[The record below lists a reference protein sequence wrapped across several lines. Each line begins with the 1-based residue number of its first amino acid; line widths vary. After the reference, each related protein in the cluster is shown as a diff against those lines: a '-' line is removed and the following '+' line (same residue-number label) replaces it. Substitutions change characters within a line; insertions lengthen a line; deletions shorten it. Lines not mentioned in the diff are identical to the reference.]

1 MSFIIKEE
9 GGSRIP
15 PVAEG
20 SYPAVCVG
28 LVDLGLQEQEFEGRK
43 KVSRQVT
50 IIWELVGETIE
61 TSEGTLPRT
70 INKTYT
76 ASLHERS
83 GLRKDLKSW
92 RGREFTA
99 EELKG
104 FDLQNILGAPC
115 LLQIVHKNTANGT
128 YANIAAIMSLPKGM
142 PRPVPTTVP
151 TLFDIDA
158 DNAESEF
165 ANLPEWLQKKVVDS
179 PTWAERTAGK
189 TANFVE
195 MLNNDDDG
203 ELPF

>member
-1 MSFIIKEE
+1 MSFVVKEE
-9 GGSRIP
+9 GTSRIAP
-15 PVAEG
+15 IAEG

-28 LVDLGLQEQEFEGRK
+28 LIDLGLQNREFEGRK
-43 KVSRQVT
+43 KCRRQVT
-50 IIWELVGETIE
+50 IVWELVGETIE
-61 TSEGTLPRT
+61 TSEGELPRT

-115 LLQIVHKNTANGT
+115 LLQIVHKNTPNGV

-142 PRPVPTTVP
+142 PRPAPVSAPV
-151 TLFDIDA
+151 LFDIDA
-158 DNAESEF
+158 ESAVEDF
-165 ANLPEWLQKKVVDS
+165 ANLPEWIQKRIIAS
-179 PTWAERTAGK
+179 PTWEERVGDRVASFK
-189 TANFVE
+189 E
-195 MLNNDDDG
+195 LLDNDTEG

>member
-1 MSFIIKEE
+1 MSFVVKEE

-20 SYPAVCVG
+20 SYPSVCVG
-28 LVDLGLQEQEFEGRK
+28 LIDLGMQNQEFEGRK
-43 KVSRQVT
+43 KCSRQVT

-61 TSEGTLPRT
+61 TSEGELPRT

-104 FDLQNILGAPC
+104 FDLCNILGAPC
-115 LLQIVHKNTANGT
+115 LLQIVHKNTPNGT

-142 PRPVPTTVP
+142 PRPAPASAPV
-151 TLFDIDA
+151 LFDID
-158 DNAESEF
+158 SETAIEDF
-165 ANLPEWLQKKVVDS
+165 ANLPEWIQKRIAES
-179 PTWAERTAGK
+179 PTWAERVGDRTAG
-189 TANFVE
+189 FVE
-195 MLNNDDDG
+195 LLNNDADG